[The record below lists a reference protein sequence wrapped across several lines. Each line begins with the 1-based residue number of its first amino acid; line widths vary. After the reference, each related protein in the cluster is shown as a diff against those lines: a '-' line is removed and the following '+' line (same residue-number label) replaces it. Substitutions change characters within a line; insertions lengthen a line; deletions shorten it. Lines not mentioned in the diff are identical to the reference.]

1 VKVHYKGF
9 HAKFDEWILRT
20 DAATRIRPFG
30 RHKNIAHKSIQP
42 HISRPRGQKQW
53 RVPGSSNMTRR
64 PLSAG
69 AEASASASVGCSI
82 PGRPN
87 RDIKEH
93 SRVKM
98 PGGELPRINA
108 PSMDAV
114 RAENA
119 KENHVFQLNH
129 NNNDEEKHS
138 SDARTRR
145 ITNLSPE
152 YVQYLD
158 ALARRNLQVVSVEGD
173 GNCLF
178 RAVAHQIYGNE
189 ELHNIVRQK
198 CVDYMESEAEF
209 FSQFVEGGKDMFPLY
224 LRAKRLDACWGDDPE
239 IEVRYTC
246 SSLHSSFFARSIY

>member
-1 VKVHYKGF
+1 
-9 HAKFDEWILRT
+9 
-20 DAATRIRPFG
+20 
-30 RHKNIAHKSIQP
+30 
-42 HISRPRGQKQW
+42 
-53 RVPGSSNMTRR
+53 M
-64 PLSAG
+64 
-69 AEASASASVGCSI
+69 

-87 RDIKEH
+87 RDIKEY

-98 PGGELPRINA
+98 PGGELPRIN
-108 PSMDAV
+108 PTNMDFV
-114 RAENA
+114 HSENQS
-119 KENHVFQLNH
+119 KSNIFPR
-129 NNNDEEKHS
+129 NNNNNHEEEKHN
-138 SDARTRR
+138 DARTRR

-152 YVQYLD
+152 YVQYLE

-189 ELHNIVRQK
+189 DFHNTVRQK

-239 IEVRYTC
+239 IEVCYLWT
-246 SSLHSSFFARSIY
+246 LHMQKLVLTYFLPFAGYL